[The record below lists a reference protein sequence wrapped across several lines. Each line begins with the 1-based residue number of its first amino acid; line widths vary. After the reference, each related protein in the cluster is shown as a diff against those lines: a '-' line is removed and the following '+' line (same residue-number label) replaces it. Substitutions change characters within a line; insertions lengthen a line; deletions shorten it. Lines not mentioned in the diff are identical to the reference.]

1 MPQLTS
7 LEIPIPWNIRPD
19 ANGNYDVNEGIIFI
33 TSPAQTR
40 VSLFN
45 RIETT
50 LSVRPPSSY
59 NKFCLT
65 LISLFGIRN
74 PPEVLPYKNLQ
85 VCCREVSKLRLFIE
99 FLYEIYANLLSGT
112 NQTLPE
118 IPGFAGPNFDRT
130 VIAHLRDSDYMNTED
145 TILYSYAIFAYLYW
159 AVING
164 YGPQESGTILL
175 NNRHIKQRISDIEN
189 GTYIVPSEQ
198 RENTVAPPT
207 SPITVS
213 TRRQREQVTRARML
227 TVDLKFLKE
236 KFLISYQ
243 KVIDAGINKPED
255 CAICLDSVNYNKD
268 SPNDIIVLDCGHLFH
283 SACLVKWHKKICPTC
298 RKPHY
303 IRTSTSRSTVLPI
316 REVVDLRSPP
326 PVTGRTNEN
335 NDGVTNGRVSRRE
348 QLPEPTENTAIQIRN
363 RRVSRQVEMGIRSIF
378 QPTPYA
384 LGD

>member
-40 VSLFN
+40 ASLFT

-50 LSVRPPSSY
+50 LSVRPPTSY

-74 PPEVLPYKNLQ
+74 PPEALPYKNLQ
-85 VCCREVSKLRLFIE
+85 VCCRQVSKLRMFIE

-112 NQTLPE
+112 NETLPE

-164 YGPQESGTILL
+164 YGPHENGNILL
-175 NNRHIKQRISDIEN
+175 NNRHIKQRISLIEN
-189 GTYIVPSEQ
+189 GTYTSPSEQ
-198 RENTVAPPT
+198 RENADTPPT
-207 SPITVS
+207 PPITVS

-236 KFLISYQ
+236 KFLVSYQ
-243 KVIDAGINKPED
+243 KVIDAGINKPDD

-268 SPNDIIVLDCGHLFH
+268 APNDIIVLDCGHLFH

-303 IRTSTSRSTVLPI
+303 LRTSTSRTSVLPI
-316 REVVDLRSPP
+316 RDIVDLRSPP
-326 PVTGRTNEN
+326 PIGRLRNEN
-335 NDGVTNGRVSRRE
+335 SAVVANGRVSRGE
-348 QLPEPTENTAIQIRN
+348 QLPVPTENTAVQMRN
-363 RRVSRQVEMGIRSIF
+363 RRVSREVEMGIRSIF